1 MDIDTFSK
9 KLVSYSFFKDS
20 FKSED
25 ETSLPFF
32 KSLKTII
39 VFSDT
44 LLLPSILKSLT
55 TSPKTIKVLKKKIV
69 WVVSIIN

>member
-9 KLVSYSFFKDS
+9 KLVSYNFLRDS

-25 ETSLPFF
+25 EMSLPFF
-32 KSLKTII
+32 KSLKLII

-44 LLLPSILKSLT
+44 LSLPSILNSSIISAMT
-55 TSPKTIKVLKKKIV
+55 NTVLKKKIV
-69 WVVSIIN
+69 VNNSI